1 MDKNTIVGFLLIA
14 AIVIGFTWLNKPSE
28 EEIAQRKRYNDSIT
42 LVQQQQ
48 QAQLIQDSVR
58 QMTANADSAVLQND
72 SAATALIADV
82 YGVGVYCN

>member
-48 QAQLIQDSVR
+48 QQAQLIQDSVR
-58 QMTANADSAVLQND
+58 QMTANADQL
-72 SAATALIADV
+72 
-82 YGVGVYCN
+82 YCKMIQPQQL